1 MEWHPIA
8 SVFPML
14 SDEELQALADDIR
27 AHGLKEPVTTF
38 EGKILDGRN
47 RAAACLIAGV
57 ELSTVAFEG
66 SRDEALA
73 FSWSKNRRRRQLDS
87 SQSAIA
93 EARRAR
99 LSQEYA
105 AEVERMKAEAADR
118 KASQGG
124 DKKSAAAKAL
134 PKIAGEI
141 LTTSDRDSGKTRDI
155 RAKAAGTNGSYI
167 QIADK
172 IEAERP
178 DVGERILKGCGRNFT
193 SYSGLRQDSRH
204 PCKSCRHTPAIAEA
218 RRARLSQE
226 YAAEVERMKAE
237 AADRKASQGGDKKS
251 AAAKALPKIAGEILT
266 TSDRDSGKTRDIR
279 AKAAGTNGSY
289 IQIADKIEAERPDV
303 GERILKGELTI
314 PAAQKLIREESE
326 PPRVDAS
333 QSKLIGVGV
342 IRANEAVNC
351 LKAIPANDKLRKRGF
366 QIVADWIK
374 RNL

>member
-1 MEWHPIA
+1 
-8 SVFPML
+8 ML

-105 AEVERMKAEAADR
+105 AEVERMKAEAQKGKGGDR
-118 KASQGG
+118 KSPE
-124 DKKSAAAKAL
+124 AKE
-134 PKIAGEI
+134 KINVDENFHIDPNAG
-141 LTTSDRDSGKTRDI
+141 R
-155 RAKAAGTNGSYI
+155 
-167 QIADK
+167 
-172 IEAERP
+172 
-178 DVGERILKGCGRNFT
+178 V
-193 SYSGLRQDSRH
+193 
-204 PCKSCRHTPAIAEA
+204 
-218 RRARLSQE
+218 
-226 YAAEVERMKAE
+226 
-237 AADRKASQGGDKKS
+237 
-251 AAAKALPKIAGEILT
+251 
-266 TSDRDSGKTRDIR
+266 RDIR

>member
-1 MEWHPIA
+1 
-8 SVFPML
+8 ML

-178 DVGERILKGCGRNFT
+178 DVGERILKG
-193 SYSGLRQDSRH
+193 
-204 PCKSCRHTPAIAEA
+204 
-218 RRARLSQE
+218 
-226 YAAEVERMKAE
+226 
-237 AADRKASQGGDKKS
+237 
-251 AAAKALPKIAGEILT
+251 
-266 TSDRDSGKTRDIR
+266 
-279 AKAAGTNGSY
+279 
-289 IQIADKIEAERPDV
+289 
-303 GERILKGELTI
+303 ELTI